1 MDIKKLIESIIED
14 LVNDVPISKIL
25 LKAQTIAYTLNNEE
39 FKKWIEQEQNGYPNK
54 KSIPDYRVIPCSIKV
69 DIALP
74 FQRIYRN
81 YLIPSDFI
89 QDKQDRDFL
98 CVARITESIS
108 SLENMITDLDSQKT
122 LAMIVPGFLWPSLNK
137 CLDNDASIIAACQE
151 IAPSSVKGVVDSF
164 KSKLL
169 KFFLELTA
177 QIEIDL
183 NVMTNRDKISNIM
196 NQTIN
201 TGVYNAGG
209 DVSFSASS
217 VVGGQGNNVSIT
229 PEVKNEIESLLR
241 QVDELRQNV
250 AADEEDIAEVV
261 TEIRSEL
268 ESANPSKRILKRGL
282 QALKSFN
289 TVVVEKTIEYG
300 IDQILMNIM

>member
-1 MDIKKLIESIIED
+1 MRYKTNRITIIEEMDIKKLIESIIED

-122 LAMIVPGFLWPSLNK
+122 LAIVELKDDEFKHADLSQLN
-137 CLDNDASIIAACQE
+137 A
-151 IAPSSVKGVVDSF
+151 
-164 KSKLL
+164 
-169 KFFLELTA
+169 
-177 QIEIDL
+177 
-183 NVMTNRDKISNIM
+183 
-196 NQTIN
+196 
-201 TGVYNAGG
+201 Y
-209 DVSFSASS
+209 VSYYRE
-217 VVGGQGNNVSIT
+217 N
-229 PEVKNEIESLLR
+229 
-241 QVDELRQNV
+241 
-250 AADEEDIAEVV
+250 
-261 TEIRSEL
+261 
-268 ESANPSKRILKRGL
+268 
-282 QALKSFN
+282 
-289 TVVVEKTIEYG
+289 
-300 IDQILMNIM
+300 